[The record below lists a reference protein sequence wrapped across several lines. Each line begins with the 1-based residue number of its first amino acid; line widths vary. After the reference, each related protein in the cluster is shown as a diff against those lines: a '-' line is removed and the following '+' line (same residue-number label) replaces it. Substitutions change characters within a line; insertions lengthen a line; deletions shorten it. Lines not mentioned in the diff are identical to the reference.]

1 MAGHKENKDFV
12 SAILNKYP
20 LDGAIEWIK
29 VNMCPED
36 IFDEGQLKS
45 WAKDWAEDNNFIFKE
60 EA

>member
-1 MAGHKENKDFV
+1 
-12 SAILNKYP
+12 
-20 LDGAIEWIK
+20 
-29 VNMCPED
+29 MCPED